1 MTIEQVLDAAASGT
15 RLKRIGPYQWYEEL
29 LWYQI
34 RDADALKRAGKLN
47 REQYEERRRAC
58 IQTARRNEAERVTI
72 GRLMKSRAQLWAAV
86 QQAGTDFAKNP
97 NLETAKKLYEALYHV
112 PLKEEEDALEQQRKE
127 S

>member
-29 LWYQI
+29 LWFQI

-58 IQTARRNEAERVTI
+58 IQTARRNETERATME
-72 GRLMKSRAQLWAAV
+72 RLLQSRAQLWAAV
-86 QQAGTDFAKNP
+86 QQAGTDFAKHP
-97 NLETAKKLYEALYHV
+97 NLETAKNYMRHYTMC
-112 PLKEEEDALEQQRKE
+112 R
-127 S
+127 